1 MWYAKPSGGYS
12 IDSSEAQS
20 NMIEFK
26 NCLISSWTE
35 YAIAGALGN
44 IANESAFN
52 PWRWQSDTVNYS
64 AGYGL
69 VQFTPAS
76 GYINNYTN
84 HANLSTSSVTSDAN
98 ADDGYYQCLVLM
110 NDSMGK
116 WINRSAYNSWYDIS
130 AYASFNS
137 FKSVNNLY
145 DATMAFLY
153 NYEGNYVVIHGSE
166 SEQREDFQTR
176 YNSAQTCYDII
187 HNGSVIPPAPA
198 FLIRK
203 NTLLKKYLKYGIWF

>member
-1 MWYAKPSGGYS
+1 MSWNAKPSGGYN
-12 IDSSEAQS
+12 IDSNEAIE
-20 NMIEFK
+20 NMNEFK
-26 NCLISSWTE
+26 NCLISSWSE

-52 PWRWQSDTVNYS
+52 PWRWQSDIVNYS

-84 HANLSTSSVTSDAN
+84 HANLSTTSTTSGADP
-98 ADDGYYQCLVLM
+98 DDGYYQCLVLE

-116 WINRSAYNSWYDIS
+116 WINRSSYNTWYDIS
-130 AYASFNS
+130 AYANFSS
-137 FKSVNNLY
+137 FKTVNNLY

-153 NYEGNYVVIHGSE
+153 NYEGNYIVIHGSE
-166 SEQREDFQTR
+166 VEQRADFELR
-176 YNSAQTCYDII
+176 YNSALTCYNYI
-187 HNGSVIPPAPA
+187 HGSGPGPAPTGSRKKDSILKHL
-198 FLIRK
+198 FKYRLI
-203 NTLLKKYLKYGIWF
+203 Y

>member
-1 MWYAKPSGGYS
+1 MSWSAKPLGGYN
-12 IDSSEAQS
+12 IDSNEAIG
-20 NMIEFK
+20 NMNEFK
-26 NCLISSWTE
+26 NCLINSWSI

-84 HANLSTSSVTSDAN
+84 HANLSTSSVTSGAN
-98 ADDGYYQCLVLM
+98 ADDGYYQCLVLE

-116 WINRSAYNSWYDIS
+116 WINRSSYNSWYDIS
-130 AYASFNS
+130 AYANFSS
-137 FKSVNNLY
+137 FKTVNNLY

-153 NYEGNYVVIHGSE
+153 NYEGNYIVLHGNE
-166 SEQREDFQTR
+166 SEQRADFENR
-176 YNSAQTCYDII
+176 YNSALTCYNYI
-187 HNGSVIPPAPA
+187 HESGPGPAPA
-198 FLIRK
+198 FRNIKNSLI
-203 NTLLKKYLKYGIWF
+203 KKYIKFNIWF